1 MLDRVLIK
9 KFCELS
15 GYGYDGIYKKCQNGV
30 FNEGKEFF
38 RAPDGLYIISISG
51 FEKWSESTQESK
63 REANR
68 QSRSRLRSKAS
79 VAVKQSTSNLRPLT

>member
-1 MLDRVLIK
+1 MLDRVLIR

-38 RAPDGLYIISISG
+38 RAPDGRYLISISG
-51 FEKWSESTQESK
+51 FEKWSESTKVSSPVT
-63 REANR
+63 R
-68 QSRSRLRSKAS
+68 QQSRLRSSIRGNA
-79 VAVKQSTSNLRPLT
+79 AANQSSSSLRPLT

>member
-30 FNEGKEFF
+30 FTEGEQFF
-38 RAPDGLYIISISG
+38 RAPDGRLIISISG
-51 FEKWSESTQESK
+51 FEKWSESTQVSAPVA
-63 REANR
+63 RR
-68 QSRSRLRSKAS
+68 QSRLRSPTRI
-79 VAVKQSTSNLRPLT
+79 VGVERQSTSSLRPLI